1 MPRPE
6 LQPTLREVDR
16 PGIRQRAGFTGGR
29 QHGRAGWAG
38 GAHGDRGRRPAVL
51 IGYRR
56 GEEQGVQGRSVRSQ
70 PQSRTPVNVSH
81 TLSRLEARRLSEG
94 YVSIGFM
101 SHLPISGE
109 QPVVPLPDREPA
121 AIRAAV
127 ARLDPAALARFEAG
141 WTAATARARD
151 EYSLLP
157 ARYFVEHWFNWVAV
171 ARWPELAARL
181 RACERIVAESPD
193 RAERRAAAAEI
204 SQILR
209 QAETISA

>member
-1 MPRPE
+1 MMDGQDLRHGLRRADGGQRGVLDMAGAVETQRCPGTGRDELSSAPE
-6 LQPTLREVDR
+6 RL
-16 PGIRQRAGFTGGR
+16 
-29 QHGRAGWAG
+29 
-38 GAHGDRGRRPAVL
+38 GACG
-51 IGYRR
+51 
-56 GEEQGVQGRSVRSQ
+56 
-70 PQSRTPVNVSH
+70 
-81 TLSRLEARRLSEG
+81 LSEG
-94 YVSIGFM
+94 YVSIAFM

-127 ARLDPAALARFEAG
+127 ARLDPTALARFEAD